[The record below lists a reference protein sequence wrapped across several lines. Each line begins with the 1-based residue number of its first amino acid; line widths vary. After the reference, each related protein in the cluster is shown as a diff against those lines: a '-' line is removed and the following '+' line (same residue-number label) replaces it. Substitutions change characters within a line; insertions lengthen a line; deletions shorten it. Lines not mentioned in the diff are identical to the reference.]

1 MSTYRKLRHR
11 LYCSPLRLPLI
22 RWRHRGLTPADTFL
36 ASYPRSGNTWLR
48 SLLFELLSGDTPTFA
63 DIDDRESVVGH
74 VGDQAAVPKVLPAGG
89 RLLKTHEAFRGE
101 YLRAIYLAR
110 DPRDVVRSEYRFQRW
125 REIWNR
131 ELDNFAKA
139 FVDGTVSGY
148 GGWGDHVLSWL
159 GAQDGGRGAVH
170 VVRYEDLRKDPVKAF
185 GAIVRFLGLDASPEA
200 VALAVE
206 NNSLRRM
213 RARENAENDGSF
225 KDIDKRFRF
234 VNRGSTGGWR
244 EDPSMESLAGPIA
257 ARFEQAMVRLGYP
270 LDATPETDGESAS
283 DRAAT

>member
-89 RLLKTHEAFRGE
+89 RLLKTHETFRGE
-101 YLRAIYLAR
+101 YLRAIYLVR

-125 REIWNR
+125 REIWDR
-131 ELDNFAKA
+131 TFDDFAHA
-139 FVDGTVSGY
+139 FVRGTVSGY

-159 GAQDGGRGAVH
+159 AAQEREAAAVH
-170 VVRYEDLRKDPVKAF
+170 VVRYEDLRKDPEKAF
-185 GAIVRFLGLDASPEA
+185 GGIVRFLGLDATPEA

-225 KDIDKRFRF
+225 KATDKRFRF

-244 EDPSMESLAGPIA
+244 EDANMASLAGPIA
-257 ARFEQAMVRLGYP
+257 TRFEQAMVRLGYP
-270 LDATPETDGESAS
+270 LDATPEDGAAGKS
-283 DRAAT
+283 DQGAT